1 MIDKA
6 INKDGQGHIT
16 DTLDIVCHSMG
27 FACALGMIDVM
38 KGQIPFGRF
47 YIIAPEDA
55 SAGSVPAGFTQVWQ
69 YGSNEKTDPLDKQD
83 GVAPQTKC
91 GGLNDNQRAYIPQDG
106 SVPRGF
112 ISSHSIEN
120 YGWIFNKL
128 KEGQNGYVKPRN

>member
-1 MIDKA
+1 
-6 INKDGQGHIT
+6 
-16 DTLDIVCHSMG
+16 MG
-27 FACALGMIDVM
+27 KMSNI
-38 KGQIPFGRF
+38 KIPFGRF

-83 GVAPQTKC
+83 GVAPQVAVPGIGDPTLKIPN
-91 GGLNDNQRAYIPQDG
+91 GRAYIPQDG

-120 YGWIFNKL
+120 YGWIFKL
-128 KEGQNGYVKPRN
+128 QPNGQNSQGYVKPR